1 MNHKQRTAKRPIVRG
16 GVVGL
21 VGLLL
26 VACISIGCTTGPATS
41 PIFEGLTGL
50 DPLQQAR
57 LAKDTSVS
65 QTRDGVTV
73 TVVQVYADANQVVI
87 GYEITSAE
95 GRRFGFEDVQ
105 LKDRD
110 GNKLL
115 PMTGMGTSGPSNNP
129 GLALAAG
136 EGVQVMAFDASR
148 IQGAPLKLDLHL
160 TLTLH
165 SLPPALGSGEV
176 GPFAFDLSAPFNP
189 GRTIQ
194 VQQTVQKAWINITL
208 ERVVITPSGTRAH
221 ICYDLPTHDSKSWTL
236 IANLDAGDG
245 REQPAVWVSHATRIG
260 EGCDRAYFQ
269 EARLD
274 QAGTWTLTVTELVGN
289 DLAELGKQM
298 RWSGPWIFQFQ
309 VP

>member
-1 MNHKQRTAKRPIVRG
+1 
-16 GVVGL
+16 
-21 VGLLL
+21 
-26 VACISIGCTTGPATS
+26 
-41 PIFEGLTGL
+41 
-50 DPLQQAR
+50 
-57 LAKDTSVS
+57 
-65 QTRDGVTV
+65 
-73 TVVQVYADANQVVI
+73 VI
-87 GYEITSAE
+87 GYKVTSAN
-95 GRRFGFEDVQ
+95 GKRFGFDEVQ
-105 LKDRD
+105 LKDGN

-115 PMTGMGTSGPSNNP
+115 PISGMGTSGPSNISNTVI
-129 GLALAAG
+129 GGNASLAAG
-136 EGVQVMAFDASR
+136 EGVEVFAFDASR
-148 IQGAPLKLDLHL
+148 IQGAPLTVDLHL

-165 SLPPALGSGEV
+165 SLPPDLGSGEV

-208 ERVVITPSGTRAH
+208 ERVVITPSGTRVH

-245 REQPAVWVSHATRIG
+245 REQPAVWVSRPTRIG
-260 EGCDRAYFQ
+260 ELCDRAYFR

-274 QAGTWTLTVTELVGN
+274 QAGTWTVTVTELVGN
-289 DLAELGKQM
+289 DLAEQGKQM